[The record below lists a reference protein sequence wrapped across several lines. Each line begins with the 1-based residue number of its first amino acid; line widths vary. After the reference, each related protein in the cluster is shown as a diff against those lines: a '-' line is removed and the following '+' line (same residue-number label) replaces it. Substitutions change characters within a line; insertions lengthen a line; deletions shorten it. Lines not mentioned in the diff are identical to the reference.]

1 MKLAQQSELIAY
13 EILAH
18 FNEDILFFFVN
29 IQTLYKLLV
38 KNYLKFFEFI
48 IILYFTIDYIK
59 KTI

>member
-1 MKLAQQSELIAY
+1 LLSRSELIAY

-18 FNEDILFFFVN
+18 FNEDISVFFVN
-29 IQTLYKLLV
+29 IQTLYKLV
-38 KNYLKFFEFI
+38 KNYLKFFEFV